1 MHETDDHQRPPEKRI
16 DALLRGALE
25 PDRATVDRLVA
36 GALEAGEGRPAWPP
50 GGRLAT
56 RRWQLVA
63 AAAVVVLIAAVL
75 PTLAPWPW
83 APAAPQEASAPPVPD
98 RTLRISN
105 DDGPV
110 TVTTPAGSKLVF
122 LPLVLK

>member
-1 MHETDDHQRPPEKRI
+1 MHKNDTRRRSGQRV
-16 DALLRGALE
+16 DAVLRDALE

-36 GALEAGEGRPAWPP
+36 GALEAGEDRPASRPR
-50 GGRLAT
+50 GRWAT
-56 RRWQLVA
+56 RRWQLA
-63 AAAVVVLIAAVL
+63 AAAVVVVLIAAAL